1 MTHIAVERN
10 RRRQMNEYLAAL
22 RSLMPESYAH
32 RGDQASIVGGA
43 IDFVKELEQ
52 LLQSL
57 EAQKR
62 TLLAQ
67 QQQDHKPPP
76 IRDAMPSPSITVTA
90 AATTTTRSGSG
101 EGKQAAATRD
111 GMSPPF
117 AGFFT
122 YPQFVCRLPPRDDAD
137 DHAGAADIEV
147 TLVET
152 HASVRVMAP
161 RRPGQLLRMVAGM
174 EALRLTVL
182 HLNVTTLGSL
192 ALYSLSVKVE
202 EGCGLTTA
210 DDIAASVHH
219 VLCLVDAEATSQRL
233 LAGGQQEISSQR
245 HAHLPPHDA
254 AGQGRPMRSTVSKG
268 PPAPASAD
276 VARSRPKL
284 GRDAGCCWIWRT
296 GAPSGEPEAGVGR
309 RTLPGSRL
317 GTGVATCA
325 ATSHARV
332 GSGAHGRD
340 PMSVVKVPRVLASVP
355 AAEIRHSVIAA
366 DV

>member
-1 MTHIAVERN
+1 MTLDALCAAGDVLVYDTFNAAAAASAAPAEGGLFFSDAAGAAWMAGSAAAAAAQAETAVPVVEEGEKAQGRRKRRRRARSCKNREDAESQRMTHIAVERN

-67 QQQDHKPPP
+67 QQQERMPPP
-76 IRDAMPSPSITVTA
+76 IHDAMPLPSTTVTA
-90 AATTTTRSGSG
+90 AATTTTSSGSG
-101 EGKQAAATRD
+101 EGKQAATTRD
-111 GMSPPF
+111 GMGPPF

-122 YPQFVCRLPPRDDAD
+122 YPQFVCRLPQRDDAD
-137 DHAGAADIEV
+137 DRAGAADIEV

-202 EGCGLTTA
+202 EGCGLRTA
-210 DDIAASVHH
+210 DDIAAAVHH

-233 LAGGQQEISSQR
+233 LAGGQQEILS
-245 HAHLPPHDA
+245 
-254 AGQGRPMRSTVSKG
+254 
-268 PPAPASAD
+268 
-276 VARSRPKL
+276 
-284 GRDAGCCWIWRT
+284 
-296 GAPSGEPEAGVGR
+296 
-309 RTLPGSRL
+309 
-317 GTGVATCA
+317 
-325 ATSHARV
+325 
-332 GSGAHGRD
+332 
-340 PMSVVKVPRVLASVP
+340 
-355 AAEIRHSVIAA
+355 
-366 DV
+366 

>member
-1 MTHIAVERN
+1 MTLDALCAASDVLVYDTFNAAAAASAAPAESGLLFCDAAGAAWMAGSAAAAAQAETAVPVEEGEKAQGRRKRRRRARSCKNREDAESQRMTHIAVERN

-192 ALYSLSVKVE
+192 ALYSLSVKRWRK
-202 EGCGLTTA
+202 G
-210 DDIAASVHH
+210 
-219 VLCLVDAEATSQRL
+219 
-233 LAGGQQEISSQR
+233 AG
-245 HAHLPPHDA
+245 
-254 AGQGRPMRSTVSKG
+254 
-268 PPAPASAD
+268 
-276 VARSRPKL
+276 
-284 GRDAGCCWIWRT
+284 
-296 GAPSGEPEAGVGR
+296 
-309 RTLPGSRL
+309 
-317 GTGVATCA
+317 
-325 ATSHARV
+325 
-332 GSGAHGRD
+332 
-340 PMSVVKVPRVLASVP
+340 
-355 AAEIRHSVIAA
+355 
-366 DV
+366 